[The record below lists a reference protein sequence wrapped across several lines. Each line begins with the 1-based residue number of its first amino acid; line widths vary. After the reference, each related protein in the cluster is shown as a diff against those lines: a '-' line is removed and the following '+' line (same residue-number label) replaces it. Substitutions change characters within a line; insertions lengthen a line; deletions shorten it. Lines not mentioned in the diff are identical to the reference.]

1 MNQPQ
6 TALPAPWTTRRV
18 VFATISVL
26 LVALV
31 FGLLLRFYIAV
42 FILFVAIVIGV
53 AIRPPIDWLYRRGVP
68 RPVGVVLVY
77 LMLLLLIAG
86 LLLSLGPTIVEQV
99 TSVAGRVPEYYSGL
113 REALVSSRSLL
124 IARIA
129 GRLPSRLEIGVGQS
143 APAVPV
149 DPLAQVSALFDT
161 LGSAAQAIFV
171 ITAIF
176 VLAFY
181 WTLDG
186 DRTVAR
192 LLLRVSAEKRD
203 AARDLIEQMQTKVGA
218 YIRGLVILDVS
229 IAVMSTIAYMII
241 GLPSPLVFGLIAGL
255 METIPILGPILGA
268 IPPLLLV
275 LSSSPDKVVGVIA
288 ATVIVQQLEQNLLVP
303 RVMDKA
309 VGISAIVTMLAVTAF
324 GALFG
329 IAGALLA
336 IPLAA
341 ILQLLVNELVIGPA
355 TMDMEQPEG
364 RDRFSSIRYSAQ
376 QLVQDVRKQV
386 RAKDDPSD
394 AEADQIED
402 NLEGIARDLDSVLA
416 QVGQLKEAA

>member
-1 MNQPQ
+1 
-6 TALPAPWTTRRV
+6 
-18 VFATISVL
+18 
-26 LVALV
+26 
-31 FGLLLRFYIAV
+31 
-42 FILFVAIVIGV
+42 
-53 AIRPPIDWLYRRGVP
+53 
-68 RPVGVVLVY
+68 
-77 LMLLLLIAG
+77 
-86 LLLSLGPTIVEQV
+86 
-99 TSVAGRVPEYYSGL
+99 
-113 REALVSSRSLL
+113 
-124 IARIA
+124 
-129 GRLPSRLEIGVGQS
+129 
-143 APAVPV
+143 
-149 DPLAQVSALFDT
+149 
-161 LGSAAQAIFV
+161 
-171 ITAIF
+171 
-176 VLAFY
+176 
-181 WTLDG
+181 
-186 DRTVAR
+186 
-192 LLLRVSAEKRD
+192 
-203 AARDLIEQMQTKVGA
+203 
-218 YIRGLVILDVS
+218 
-229 IAVMSTIAYMII
+229 
-241 GLPSPLVFGLIAGL
+241 
-255 METIPILGPILGA
+255 
-268 IPPLLLV
+268 V

-355 TMDMEQPEG
+355 TMDLEQPEG